1 MVPEGFEV
9 TTLDH
14 FSFYDCSTK
23 AGLLGSHVLGQEAE
37 LELEL
42 LDQRNG
48 EVDGAAALAA
58 LQGLEVVL
66 VALAAAVVEH
76 VAGAVGWLEVVPMKC
91 IARSLAGEVYLTC
104 SEYVRHQT
112 RFGRARARFAN
123 LG

>member
-1 MVPEGFEV
+1 MNRY
-9 TTLDH
+9 H
-14 FSFYDCSTK
+14 YCSTK
-23 AGLLGSHVLGQEAE
+23 AGLLGSHVLGQETE

-91 IARSLAGEVYLTC
+91 ITRSLAGKVYIIC
-104 SEYVRHQT
+104 S
-112 RFGRARARFAN
+112 
-123 LG
+123 